1 MTLHVTFIII
11 MEKVSSGTPKLLHD
25 ILWDSSYRSY
35 VMSQLFSFS
44 NINDVRQNVM
54 CYTKGYVVQWIR
66 DVLETSPSNFFI
78 TNRRCRVNSFGSQFT
93 NLPTSS
99 QIYQRVDHLPFRSV
113 IYTTTK
119 RE

>member
-44 NINDVRQNVM
+44 NINDVRM
-54 CYTKGYVVQWIR
+54 SKCYVLHERVCSTVDKGCFR
-66 DVLETSPSNFFI
+66 DIPI
-78 TNRRCRVNSFGSQFT
+78 QF
-93 NLPTSS
+93 LH
-99 QIYQRVDHLPFRSV
+99 Y
-113 IYTTTK
+113 
-119 RE
+119 